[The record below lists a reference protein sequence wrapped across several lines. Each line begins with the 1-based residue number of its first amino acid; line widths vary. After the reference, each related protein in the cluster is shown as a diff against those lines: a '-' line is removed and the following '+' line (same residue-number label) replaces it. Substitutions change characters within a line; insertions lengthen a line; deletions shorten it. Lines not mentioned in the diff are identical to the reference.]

1 MTINPA
7 WTNADT
13 VALKSKALDLA
24 RQARNLK
31 AQLDDLYVIMN
42 DNEILFGDLNDE
54 DESTPPNLIGPVPK
68 QAIWDA
74 LGFDAQLGLLWT
86 NQQLNSLGYW
96 GGVLG
101 RIVKV

>member
-68 QAIWDA
+68 QAIWDM
-74 LGFDAQLGLLWT
+74 LGFRTQYNKLL
-86 NQQLNSLGYW
+86 NNENISGQGFL
-96 GGVLG
+96 GGVRG